1 MGYNLQEK
9 VQVLAYTFHNLSSSK
24 LIFSSKRQFHLHSS
38 VIPISHAWS
47 ISNTDCWRVTI
58 PLKPAL
64 NFLFLMK
71 SIPTAETIYKEQQ
84 VRW

>member
-47 ISNTDCWRVTI
+47 ISNTDC
-58 PLKPAL
+58 
-64 NFLFLMK
+64 
-71 SIPTAETIYKEQQ
+71 
-84 VRW
+84 

>member
-38 VIPISHAWS
+38 VIDLKI
-47 ISNTDCWRVTI
+47 RVLLGS
-58 PLKPAL
+58 LKPIILYCYEEA
-64 NFLFLMK
+64 
-71 SIPTAETIYKEQQ
+71 
-84 VRW
+84 